1 MRPDVFPQWG
11 PRMDEKDDKATADG
25 ESHLRDS
32 VEGLRQVAFG
42 IVGRLAGAEHVGE
55 DVDLEK
61 PAVSPEVDAAIER
74 LGVALGSVLEE
85 AGRALKKQSSEKNPA
100 EGLNQDSGPGPLF
113 AQGADALANGLQV
126 LAREVQAKLSGD
138 ESPEDPN
145 KA

>member
-1 MRPDVFPQWG
+1 
-11 PRMDEKDDKATADG
+11 MDDQEDKACTAG

-42 IVGRLAGAEHVGE
+42 IVGRLAGADRVGE

-85 AGRALKKQSSEKNPA
+85 AGRALKQQSSEGPLARGLEKAA
-100 EGLNQDSGPGPLF
+100 EAEPLF

-126 LAREVQAKLSGD
+126 LAQEVQARLAGEDAKK
-138 ESPEDPN
+138 ESEE
-145 KA
+145 A